1 MIKLFRQSRQKL
13 IMENNTSNYIK
24 YAIGEVVLVVI
35 GILLAIQLN
44 QWRMESNNNNQKK
57 IVLNALQLEF
67 ESNLK
72 QLEKVI
78 YYIEEVPKAYLI
90 ANKMINNNAIK
101 YSAKDYEELIMGL
114 GWVYTFNPSNGALRS
129 AISSSEI
136 HLIKNKRLIEV
147 LFSWEDLIKDSDE
160 EALTIRKYQYES
172 LALKG
177 QYISPAGEWENICD
191 EMLPPKKTYDYLGL
205 LKDEDFENYSV
216 RSYAYAKEYLTEL
229 DDIKNQNGEI
239 LQLIKLELTK

>member
-57 IVLNALQLEF
+57 TVLNALQLEF

-78 YYIEEVPKAYLI
+78 YYIEEVPKAYI
-90 ANKMINNNAIK
+90 AWEKANETRMI
-101 YSAKDYEELIMGL
+101 
-114 GWVYTFNPSNGALRS
+114 F
-129 AISSSEI
+129 
-136 HLIKNKRLIEV
+136 
-147 LFSWEDLIKDSDE
+147 F
-160 EALTIRKYQYES
+160 
-172 LALKG
+172 
-177 QYISPAGEWENICD
+177 
-191 EMLPPKKTYDYLGL
+191 
-205 LKDEDFENYSV
+205 
-216 RSYAYAKEYLTEL
+216 
-229 DDIKNQNGEI
+229 
-239 LQLIKLELTK
+239 

>member
-57 IVLNALQLEF
+57 TVLNALQLEF

-129 AISSSEI
+129 AISITSVSFDGGGDLTSCLGVKIISSS
-136 HLIKNKRLIEV
+136 KSSSTP
-147 LFSWEDLIKDSDE
+147 FSF
-160 EALTIRKYQYES
+160 T
-172 LALKG
+172 
-177 QYISPAGEWENICD
+177 YITSFTSSIYVFVE
-191 EMLPPKKTYDYLGL
+191 
-205 LKDEDFENYSV
+205 
-216 RSYAYAKEYLTEL
+216 
-229 DDIKNQNGEI
+229 
-239 LQLIKLELTK
+239 